1 MRLHLCYKL
10 IFWPQNRVNVRC
22 YFFTKTLCQVFSWS
36 FRHFIH
42 KVVGTKTHLSLTIF
56 YGRFQ
61 HFSTQ
66 VQPRSRF
73 FSLKRKILLSNITR
87 DGLKLIKKCF
97 EASDH
102 VICGENK
109 FKIENSTQVQP
120 LEGGIS
126 ALSPCFQRVFSF
138 FSSH

>member
-1 MRLHLCYKL
+1 ML
-10 IFWPQNRVNVRC
+10 
-22 YFFTKTLCQVFSWS
+22 FFTKALCLVFFLS
-36 FRHFIH
+36 FEQFIH
-42 KVVGTKTHLSLTIF
+42 EVVGTKTHLSLTIF

-66 VQPRSRF
+66 VQPQSRF
-73 FSLKRKILLSNITR
+73 FSLKCKILLSNITR
-87 DGLKLIKKCF
+87 DGLKLIEKCF

-102 VICGENK
+102 FICGENK

-120 LEGGIS
+120 LGGGIS
-126 ALSPCFQRVFSF
+126 AVSPCFQRVFSF